1 MEIKGRSG
9 ESVSERSGRR
19 TNEREIEWDVSAS
32 ERTVSKEE
40 RRHRERRERRKE
52 PTHTNRRRERREG
65 GREGGASE
73 EDKRVSS
80 SAFSC
85 IPLCHGGQRLRHA
98 SSVLVVHSLRGQR
111 AVRLRYTRLEERDWR
126 KKGCRG
132 RDGKRR

>member
-65 GREGGASE
+65 GREGRARRTRGSVALRSHAFRSVMAAS
-73 EDKRVSS
+73 DSDTLRLSS
-80 SAFSC
+80 LC
-85 IPLCHGGQRLRHA
+85 IHSGGNVQFIF
-98 SSVLVVHSLRGQR
+98 VTPG
-111 AVRLRYTRLEERDWR
+111 
-126 KKGCRG
+126 
-132 RDGKRR
+132 